1 MKQKEITIGGQQY
14 PVAFT
19 LKTIDGFERIT
30 STPFSTANL
39 DLTHNRMALIAAA
52 ALTAD
57 ENTTLTAE
65 AIIGNGDLKALKQ
78 ITDATTTIRELVT
91 EFFEVGALDVSDAPA
106 TTEGDNTE
114 GDDEKPKN

>member
-30 STPFSTANL
+30 STPFSAANL
-39 DLTHNRMALIAAA
+39 DLTHNRMALILAA

-57 ENTTLTAE
+57 ENTKLTAE
-65 AIIGNGDLKALKQ
+65 TIIGDGDLAALKQ
-78 ITDATTTIRELVT
+78 ITAATTTIMELVT
-91 EFFEVGALDVSDAPA
+91 EFFEVGKLDVSDAPA
-106 TTEGDNTE
+106 TTEDNTE
-114 GDDEKPKN
+114 GDEEPKN

>member
-39 DLTHNRMALIAAA
+39 DLTHNRMALILAA

-57 ENTTLTAE
+57 ENTKLTAE
-65 AIIGNGDLKALKQ
+65 AIIGDGDLNALKQ
-78 ITDATTTIRELVT
+78 ITAATTIILELVT
-91 EFFEVGALDVSDAPA
+91 EFFEVGALDVSDAPD
-106 TTEGDNTE
+106 TPEDNTE
-114 GDDEKPKN
+114 GDAKPKN

>member
-39 DLTHNRMALIAAA
+39 DLTHNRMALIIAA

-57 ENTTLTAE
+57 ENTKLTAE
-65 AIIGNGDLKALKQ
+65 AIIGDGDLKALKQ
-78 ITDATTTIRELVT
+78 ITAATTTIMELVT
-91 EFFEVGALDVSDAPA
+91 EFFEIGPLDASDTPA
-106 TTEGDNTE
+106 TTEDNTE
-114 GDDEKPKN
+114 GDEKPKN

>member
-39 DLTHNRMALIAAA
+39 DLTHNRMALILAA

-57 ENTTLTAE
+57 ENTKLTADV
-65 AIIGNGDLKALKQ
+65 IIGDGDLAALKQ
-78 ITDATTTIRELVT
+78 ITAATSTIMELVT
-91 EFFEVGALDVSDAPA
+91 EFFEVGALDVTDVPD
-106 TTEGDNTE
+106 TPEDNTE
-114 GDDEKPKN
+114 GEKPKN

>member
-39 DLTHNRMALIAAA
+39 DLTHNRMALILAA

-57 ENTTLTAE
+57 ENTKLTADD
-65 AIIGNGDLKALKQ
+65 IIGDGDLKALKQ
-78 ITDATTTIRELVT
+78 ITAATTTILELVT
-91 EFFEVGALDVSDAPA
+91 EFFEVGALDVTDAPA
-106 TTEGDNTE
+106 TTEDNTE
-114 GDDEKPKN
+114 GDESPKN

>member
-39 DLTHNRMALIAAA
+39 DLIHNRMALILAA

-57 ENTTLTAE
+57 ENTKLTAE
-65 AIIGNGDLKALKQ
+65 TIIGDGDLKALKQ
-78 ITDATTTIRELVT
+78 ITAATTTIMELAK
-91 EFFEVGALDVSDAPA
+91 EFFEVGALDVTDAPD
-106 TTEGDNTE
+106 TTEDNTE
-114 GDDEKPKN
+114 GDESPKN

>member
-30 STPFSTANL
+30 STPFSAANL

-65 AIIGNGDLKALKQ
+65 AIIGDGDLKALKD
-78 ITDATTTIRELVT
+78 ITTATTTIMELVT
-91 EFFEVGALDVSDAPA
+91 EFFEIGPLDVSDAPA
-106 TTEGDNTE
+106 TTEDNTE
-114 GDDEKPKN
+114 GDEEPKN

>member
-1 MKQKEITIGGQQY
+1 MKKKEITIGGQQY

-39 DLTHNRMALIAAA
+39 DLTHNRMALIVAA

-57 ENTTLTAE
+57 ENTKLTAE
-65 AIIGNGDLKALKQ
+65 AITGDGDLQALKQ
-78 ITDATTTIRELVT
+78 ITAATNTIMELVT
-91 EFFEVGALDVSDAPA
+91 EFFEVGPLDATDAPA
-106 TTEGDNTE
+106 TTEDNTE
-114 GDDEKPKN
+114 GDEKPKN

>member
-30 STPFSTANL
+30 FTPFSAANL
-39 DLTHNRMALIAAA
+39 DLTHNRMALILAA

-57 ENTTLTAE
+57 ENTKLTADV
-65 AIIGNGDLKALKQ
+65 IIGEGDLAALKQ
-78 ITDATTTIRELVT
+78 ITAATTTILELVT
-91 EFFEVGALDVSDAPA
+91 EFFEVGALDVTDAPD
-106 TTEGDNTE
+106 TTEDNTE
-114 GDDEKPKN
+114 GEKPKN

>member
-39 DLTHNRMALIAAA
+39 DLTHNRMALIVAA

-57 ENTTLTAE
+57 KNTKLTAE
-65 AIIGNGDLKALKQ
+65 AIIGDGDLKALKQ
-78 ITDATTTIRELVT
+78 ITAATTTIMELAT
-91 EFFEVGALDVSDAPA
+91 EFFEVGALDVTDAPA
-106 TTEGDNTE
+106 TTEDNTE
-114 GDDEKPKN
+114 GDESQKN

>member
-30 STPFSTANL
+30 STRFSTANL
-39 DLTHNRMALIAAA
+39 DLTHNRMALIVAA

-57 ENTTLTAE
+57 ENTKLTAE
-65 AIIGNGDLKALKQ
+65 DITGDGDLKALKQ
-78 ITDATTTIRELVT
+78 ITAATTTIMELVT
-91 EFFEVGALDVSDAPA
+91 EFFEIGPLDVTDAPA
-106 TTEGDNTE
+106 TEDNTE
-114 GDDEKPKN
+114 GEKPKN

>member
-39 DLTHNRMALIAAA
+39 DLTHNRMALIVAA

-57 ENTTLTAE
+57 ENTKLTAE
-65 AIIGNGDLKALKQ
+65 AIIGDGDSVLAFKAGGVDAYSVSHVEQARDVLKKLAKEYQ
-78 ITDATTTIRELVT
+78 II
-91 EFFEVGALDVSDAPA
+91 FI
-106 TTEGDNTE
+106 
-114 GDDEKPKN
+114 

>member
-57 ENTTLTAE
+57 ENTKLTVE
-65 AIIGNGDLKALKQ
+65 AIIGDGDLKALKQ
-78 ITDATTTIRELVT
+78 ITAATTTIMELVT

>member
-39 DLTHNRMALIAAA
+39 DLTHNRMALIVAA

-57 ENTTLTAE
+57 ENTKLTAE
-65 AIIGNGDLKALKQ
+65 AIIGDGDLNALKQ
-78 ITDATTTIRELVT
+78 ITAATTTIMELVT
-91 EFFEVGALDVSDAPA
+91 EFFEIGPLDASDATA
-106 TTEGDNTE
+106 TTEDNTE
-114 GDDEKPKN
+114 GDEKPKN

>member
-19 LKTIDGFERIT
+19 LKTIDGFELIT

-39 DLTHNRMALIAAA
+39 DLTHNRMALIIAA

-57 ENTTLTAE
+57 EDTKLTVE
-65 AIIGNGDLKALKQ
+65 AIIGDGDLKALKQ
-78 ITDATTTIRELVT
+78 ITTATTTIMELVK
-91 EFFEVGALDVSDAPA
+91 
-106 TTEGDNTE
+106 DNTVLP
-114 GDDEKPKN
+114 GSKS

>member
-1 MKQKEITIGGQQY
+1 MKQKEITIGGEQY

-39 DLTHNRMALIAAA
+39 DLTHNRMALICAA

-57 ENTTLTAE
+57 ENTKLTAD
-65 AIIGNGDLKALKQ
+65 AIIGDGDLNALKQ
-78 ITDATTTIRELVT
+78 ITAATTIIMELVT

-106 TTEGDNTE
+106 TTEDNTE
-114 GDDEKPKN
+114 GDEEPKN

>member
-57 ENTTLTAE
+57 EDTKLTVE
-65 AIIGNGDLKALKQ
+65 TIIGDGDLNALKD
-78 ITDATTTIRELVT
+78 ITAAATTIMELVT

-106 TTEGDNTE
+106 TTEDNTE
-114 GDDEKPKN
+114 GEKPKN

>member
-30 STPFSTANL
+30 STPFSAANL
-39 DLTHNRMALIAAA
+39 DLTHNRMALIIAA

-57 ENTTLTAE
+57 ENTKLTAE
-65 AIIGNGDLKALKQ
+65 AITGDGDLKALKD
-78 ITDATTTIRELVT
+78 ITTATTTIMELVT
-91 EFFEVGALDVSDAPA
+91 EFFEIGPLDVTDAPA
-106 TTEGDNTE
+106 TTEDNTE
-114 GDDEKPKN
+114 GDEKPKN

>member
-1 MKQKEITIGGQQY
+1 MKQKEITIGGQTY

-39 DLTHNRMALIAAA
+39 DLTHNRMALILAA

-57 ENTTLTAE
+57 ENTKLTAE
-65 AIIGNGDLKALKQ
+65 AIIGDGDLKALKQ
-78 ITDATTTIRELVT
+78 ITAATTTIMELVT
-91 EFFEVGALDVSDAPA
+91 EFFEVGKLDVSDAPA
-106 TTEGDNTE
+106 TTEDNTE
-114 GDDEKPKN
+114 GDDEEPKN

>member
-30 STPFSTANL
+30 STPFSAANL
-39 DLTHNRMALIAAA
+39 DLTHNRMALICAA

-65 AIIGNGDLKALKQ
+65 AIVGDGDLKALKD
-78 ITDATTTIRELVT
+78 ITAATTTIMELVT
-91 EFFEVGALDVSDAPA
+91 EFFEVGPLDATDAPA
-106 TTEGDNTE
+106 TTEDNTE
-114 GDDEKPKN
+114 GDTKPKN

>member
-30 STPFSTANL
+30 NTPFSTANL
-39 DLTHNRMALIAAA
+39 DLTHNRMALICAA

-57 ENTTLTAE
+57 ENTKLTAE
-65 AIIGNGDLKALKQ
+65 AITGDGDLKALKQ
-78 ITDATTTIRELVT
+78 ITAATTTIMELVT
-91 EFFEVGALDVSDAPA
+91 EFFEVGALDVTDAPA
-106 TTEGDNTE
+106 TEDNTE
-114 GDDEKPKN
+114 GEKPKN

>member
-39 DLTHNRMALIAAA
+39 DLTHNRMALILAA
-52 ALTAD
+52 ALTANED
-57 ENTTLTAE
+57 TKLTAE
-65 AIIGNGDLKALKQ
+65 AITGDGDLKALKQ
-78 ITDATTTIRELVT
+78 ITAATTTIMELVT
-91 EFFEVGALDVSDAPA
+91 EFFEVGALDATDAPA
-106 TTEGDNTE
+106 TTADNTE
-114 GDDEKPKN
+114 GDEKPKN

>member
-39 DLTHNRMALIAAA
+39 DRTHNRMALIAAA

-78 ITDATTTIRELVT
+78 ITDATTTIMELVT
-91 EFFEVGALDVSDAPA
+91 EFFEVGALDVSDATA

>member
-30 STPFSTANL
+30 STPFTTANL

-65 AIIGNGDLKALKQ
+65 AIIGDGDLKALKQ
-78 ITDATTTIRELVT
+78 ITDATTTIMELVT

>member
-65 AIIGNGDLKALKQ
+65 AIIGDGDLKALKQ
-78 ITDATTTIRELVT
+78 ITDATTTIMELVT